1 MKKFLAMLVVAAML
15 ASLGVLC
22 ASADE
27 AEGNTAWT
35 GPFGEVTAKYVEDLS
50 TKITLDGD
58 VSDWQSGGFQ
68 KYEIDAANLDPW
80 VGEVKEGWS
89 IDMWFS
95 ADAEFMYIAF
105 KINDPDV
112 QYSADDKYDKDA
124 FQIQLD
130 FNGWA
135 AKTEA
140 FERAVF
146 YSFGLQE
153 DGTVDITVQCI
164 ADDAASSIDY
174 TMASDDEES
183 WRQGHVKGA
192 TKKADDGSGWYAE
205 FAISWQTLYNDISK
219 KLADNGEEVPEWHG
233 GEDKVS
239 LNMLVCY
246 LDHQSNADG
255 TDAGIVGAWG
265 TSAALGSLGGKHET
279 INGWYPES
287 AGMILTLDGM
297 EKVTIE
303 ETTAEPTEATTEE
316 PTEATTEEQTEA
328 TTEAKTEATTEA
340 KTEAKTEATTAAAE
354 SGCGGIIGAGAL
366 VRPILHHWQGEWSA
380 KAFEA
385 TSSMLSSG
393 SLPPFCQQE

>member
-22 ASADE
+22 ASAAVDASEWE
-27 AEGNTAWT
+27 A
-35 GPFGEVTAKYVEDLS
+35 FGEVTANYVEDLS

-58 VSDWQSGGFQ
+58 VSDWQAAGFQ
-68 KYEIDAANLDPW
+68 KYEIDKYNLDAW
-80 VGEVKEGWS
+80 SGELDENWS

-95 ADAEFMYIAF
+95 ADAEFLYIAF

-112 QYSADDKYDKDA
+112 VYNQDDAYQNGDA

-135 AKTEA
+135 AQTEA

-164 ADDAASSIDY
+164 ADDAASSVDY

-205 FAISWQTLYNDISK
+205 FAISWQTLYNDIST
-219 KLADNGEEVPEWHG
+219 KLSENGEEVPEWKG

-246 LDHQSNADG
+246 LDHKSNEDG
-255 TDAGIVGAWG
+255 SDGGLIGAWG
-265 TSAALGSLGGKHET
+265 TSAALGSLGGQHET

-297 EKVTIE
+297 QNVTIE

-316 PTEATTEEQTEA
+316 PTEATTEDAGDA
-328 TTEAKTEATTEA
+328 TTEAKTEATTEK
-340 KTEAKTEATTAAAE
+340 KTEAKTEATTAAADD
-354 SGCGGIIGAGAL
+354 GCGSIIGAGAL
-366 VRPILHHWQGEWSA
+366 VAVLALGACVVA
-380 KAFEA
+380 KKKD
-385 TSSMLSSG
+385 
-393 SLPPFCQQE
+393 

>member
-15 ASLGVLC
+15 ASLGVLSANAAVD
-22 ASADE
+22 ASEWE
-27 AEGNTAWT
+27 A
-35 GPFGEVTAKYVEDLS
+35 FGEVTANYVEDLS

-58 VSDWQSGGFQ
+58 VSDWQAAGFQ
-68 KYEIDAANLDPW
+68 KYEIDKYNLDAW
-80 VGEVKEGWS
+80 SGELDENWS

-95 ADAEFMYIAF
+95 ADAEFLYIAF

-112 QYSADDKYDKDA
+112 VYNQDDAYQNGDA

-135 AKTEA
+135 AQTEA

-164 ADDAASSIDY
+164 ADDAASSVDY
-174 TMASDDEES
+174 TMASDDDES

-205 FAISWQTLYNDISK
+205 FAIAWQTLYNDIST
-219 KLADNGEEVPEWHG
+219 KLSENGEEVPEWKG

-246 LDHQSNADG
+246 LDHKSNADG
-255 TDAGIVGAWG
+255 SDGGLIGAWG
-265 TSAALGSLGGKHET
+265 TSAALGSLGGQHET

-287 AGMILTLDGM
+287 AGMVLTLDGM
-297 EKVTIE
+297 QNVTIE

-316 PTEATTEEQTEA
+316 PTEATTEGGEA
-328 TTEAKTEATTEA
+328 TTEAKTEATTEK
-340 KTEAKTEATTAAAE
+340 KTEAKTEATTEAAE

-366 VRPILHHWQGEWSA
+366 VAVLALGACVVA
-380 KAFEA
+380 KKKD
-385 TSSMLSSG
+385 
-393 SLPPFCQQE
+393 

>member
-22 ASADE
+22 ASAAVDASEWE
-27 AEGNTAWT
+27 A
-35 GPFGEVTAKYVEDLS
+35 FGEVTANYVEDLS

-58 VSDWQSGGFQ
+58 VSDWQAAGFQ
-68 KYEIDAANLDPW
+68 KYEIDKYNLDAW
-80 VGEVKEGWS
+80 SGELDENWS

-95 ADAEFMYIAF
+95 ADAEFLYIAF

-112 QYSADDKYDKDA
+112 VYNQDDAYQNGDA

-135 AKTEA
+135 AQTEA

-164 ADDAASSIDY
+164 ADDAASSVDY

-205 FAISWQTLYNDISK
+205 FAISWQTLYNDIST
-219 KLADNGEEVPEWHG
+219 KLSENGEEVPEWKG

-246 LDHQSNADG
+246 LDHKSNEDG
-255 TDAGIVGAWG
+255 SDGGLIGAWG
-265 TSAALGSLGGKHET
+265 TSAALGSLGGQHET

-297 EKVTIE
+297 QNVTIE

-316 PTEATTEEQTEA
+316 PTEATTEDAGDA

-340 KTEAKTEATTAAAE
+340 KTEAKTEATTAAADD
-354 SGCGGIIGAGAL
+354 GCGGIIGAGVLVAVLAL
-366 VRPILHHWQGEWSA
+366 GACVVA
-380 KAFEA
+380 KKKD
-385 TSSMLSSG
+385 
-393 SLPPFCQQE
+393 